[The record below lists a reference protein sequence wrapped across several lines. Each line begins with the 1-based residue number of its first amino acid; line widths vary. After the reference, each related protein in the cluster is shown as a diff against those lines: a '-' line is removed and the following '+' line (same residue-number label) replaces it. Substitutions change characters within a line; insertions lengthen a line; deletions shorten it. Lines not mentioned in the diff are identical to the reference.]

1 MLLQH
6 YRMVCETIR
15 ISFSCSI
22 PGIIPEKAPTMG
34 RQKILIVEDEN
45 VEALDVQSTLKKLNY
60 EVTGVAS
67 TAEEALEAVRK
78 TRPDLV
84 LMDIGLRGPMDGI
97 GAAQV
102 IHSQYDV
109 PVVYVSADPDG
120 FTLERAKS
128 SHPFGY
134 VLKPY
139 ETGELRTAIE
149 LALYKHT
156 SEKKLHESER
166 RLSTILRSIDDA
178 VIAAD
183 GRGSIQFMNSAAEA
197 ITGWSEKTACGK
209 QVSEIVTLRHE
220 RVSPDDPDAMIR
232 LIDEGNQHRR
242 SGLALLVR
250 SDQNVKFIDYTIQPV
265 MDDNGAV
272 TGIVLTMHDVTEQRH
287 TEEHL
292 RTLFRAMEQSPA
304 SVVITDASSVITYV
318 NRKYTEITGFTA
330 SELIGR
336 TPRIIKS
343 GLTPAETYDD
353 FWKTISAGKQWR
365 GEFLN
370 KKKNGELFWESNVIS
385 PVQDQ
390 DGKITHILAV
400 KEDITER
407 RRVEE
412 LIREQASLLDI
423 ANDAIIVCDLDN
435 YVIFWNKGAERLYGW
450 SKEEAVGSN
459 TTTLLYTPE
468 RGAKNNEVL
477 SAVLAGDQWAGEIRQ
492 RTKDSR
498 DVTVQSRWNLVRDK
512 RGNPKS
518 ILIVNTD
525 ITEKKVLEAQFLRAQ
540 RMESLG
546 TLAGGIAH
554 DLNNVLAPILMSIQI
569 LKGRT
574 ADEKM
579 QRILTTLE
587 TSAMRGGEM
596 VKQILVFAR
605 GMGGEQSFIDPHHLV
620 LDVQSILKETIGK
633 KIQVGTKI
641 DESLWKI
648 VGDLTQLHQV
658 LMNLCI
664 NARDAMPNG
673 GLLTISCENTHV
685 DENFARMLPDVSPGN
700 YVMLTVTDT
709 GVGMSRDV
717 IEKIFDPF
725 FTTKDVGK
733 GTGLG
738 LSTVHAIVKSHGGF
752 INVFSEPGKGSTFK
766 VYFPAYAPQD
776 DMPQPAQSGPLVR
789 GKGEGI
795 LVVDDEVAI
804 REITKSTLTSFNY
817 SVLTA
822 ADGTEALALFAQHS
836 EKINLVLTD
845 LMMPFMDGP
854 TTVRAIRKI
863 NPSVKVI
870 MTTGLTETFDRTMV
884 ADEPIQG
891 FLPKPYT
898 AVRLLE
904 AIQQVLY
911 GKEMVIAEEKK

>member
-1 MLLQH
+1 
-6 YRMVCETIR
+6 
-15 ISFSCSI
+15 
-22 PGIIPEKAPTMG
+22 MG
-34 RQKILIVEDEN
+34 RQKILIVEDELIQ
-45 VEALDVQSTLKKLNY
+45 ALDVQSTLERLDY
-60 EVTGVAS
+60 AVTTIAAS
-67 TAEEALEAVRK
+67 AQEAMDAVEK
-78 TRPDLV
+78 DQPDLI
-84 LMDIGLRGPMDGI
+84 LMDIKLEGPLDGI
-97 GAAQV
+97 AAAQL
-102 IHSQYDV
+102 IHAKYDV
-109 PVVYVSADPDG
+109 PIVYMSANPDIG
-120 FTLERAKS
+120 TFERAINS
-128 SHPFGY
+128 NPFGY
-134 VLKPY
+134 VLKPFQ
-139 ETGELRTAIE
+139 EGELRTAVE

-156 SEKKLHESER
+156 SERKIHESQH
-166 RLSTILRSIDDA
+166 RLSVILRSIDDA
-178 VIAAD
+178 VIATD
-183 GRGSIQFMNSAAEA
+183 ERGIIQFMNSVAESL
-197 ITGWSEKTACGK
+197 TGWSEKKACGK
-209 QVSEIVTLRHE
+209 NITDIITL
-220 RVSPDDPDAMIR
+220 
-232 LIDEGNQHRR
+232 
-242 SGLALLVR
+242 R
-250 SDQNVKFIDYTIQPV
+250 SDQNDAEAPLSFLHTEQAGYEMRNSGESLLICTNGTVKYVVYTLQPV
-265 MDDNGAV
+265 SDEKERT
-272 TGIVLTMHDVTEQRH
+272 TGIVLTMRDITEHRY

-304 SVVITDASSVITYV
+304 SVVITDASTQITYV
-318 NRKYTEITGFTA
+318 NKKYTEITGFTQA
-330 SELIGR
+330 ELIGR
-336 TPRIIKS
+336 NPRIVKS
-343 GLTPAETYDD
+343 GLTPPETYREM
-353 FWKTISAGKQWR
+353 WQTVNAGNEWR

-385 PVQDQ
+385 PVLDT

-435 YVIFWNKGAERLYGW
+435 YIIFWNKGAERMYGW
-450 SKEEAVGSN
+450 AKEEAVGSN
-459 TTTLLYTPE
+459 TTSLLYAHE
-468 RGAKNNEVL
+468 RSSKNNEVL
-477 SAVLAGDQWAGEIRQ
+477 MATLANDQWAGEIRQ
-492 RTKDSR
+492 QAKDKHEL
-498 DVTVQSRWNLVRDK
+498 TVQSRWNLVRDK
-512 RGNPKS
+512 RGNLKS

-574 ADEKM
+574 SDEKM
-579 QRILTTLE
+579 LRILTTLE

-605 GMGGEQSFIDPHHLV
+605 GMGGEQSLIDPHHLV
-620 LDVQSILKETIGK
+620 HDVQSILKETIGK
-633 KIQVGTKI
+633 KIHVVTRTD
-641 DESLWKI
+641 DELWKI

-673 GLLTISCENTHV
+673 GSLTITCENTHV
-685 DENFARMLPDVSPGN
+685 DDHLARVLPNVDAGS
-700 YVMLTVTDT
+700 YVLLTVSDT
-709 GVGMSRDV
+709 GVGMTHEV

-725 FTTKDVGK
+725 FTTKDLGK

-752 INVFSEPGKGSTFK
+752 INVVSELGRGSTFK
-766 VYFPAYAPQD
+766 VYFPAFAPTD
-776 DMPQPAQSGPLVR
+776 DMMPAAQSGPLVK
-789 GKGEGI
+789 GKGECI

-804 REITKSTLTSFNY
+804 REITKSTLSSFNY

-822 ADGTEALALFAQHS
+822 ADGTEALAIFAQHADD
-836 EKINLVLTD
+836 IDLVLTD
-845 LMMPFMDGP
+845 MMMPFMDGP

-870 MTTGLTETFDRTMV
+870 TTTGMTENFDRTML

-911 GKEMVIAEEKK
+911 GIEIEGAPHGEM